1 MYVPTTANVISS
13 CKIIFILQIDNQH
26 TVIIVDD
33 CVHSE
38 CSPKHTNHG
47 IDVVMSFDT
56 FIGIQE
62 VVVADPLVS
71 TDFLSIKQGDFFFSV
86 SLLGLLAKIK

>member
-1 MYVPTTANVISS
+1 MYQANVISS
-13 CKIIFILQIDNQH
+13 LQTIMLLNTYENPDNQH
-26 TVIIVDD
+26 TVSIVDD

-47 IDVVMSFDT
+47 QCGDEFWM
-56 FIGIQE
+56 FIGIQ

-71 TDFLSIKQGDFFFSV
+71 TDFLSIKQGDF
-86 SLLGLLAKIK
+86 